1 MTRLRNWDGF
11 MTILEVEDLHKNF
24 GGLKALNSASLTVEK
39 GSITGLIG
47 PNGSG
52 KTTLFNCATGFYELD
67 KGEVFFDR
75 ERITGLSPDVVA
87 RKGLNR
93 TFQTIRIFPRMTV
106 LENMLS
112 SPIGQ
117 TGETIFRRTA
127 QFLTGIPR
135 FLTSLAK
142 KQESA
147 EGWTREE
154 TEHAH
159 KAFQLLEFLEID
171 HLWNEYAANLS
182 GGQQKLL
189 ILGRTL
195 MPDPSLVL
203 LDEPIAGVNPI
214 LAQKIFERT
223 LKLRKEKNQTFFV
236 IEHNVGV
243 LFRYCEHIYV
253 MDRGEVVAQGTP
265 DEIQQDKK
273 VIEAYLGR

>member
-1 MTRLRNWDGF
+1 MA
-11 MTILEVEDLHKNF
+11 ILEVEDLHKSF
-24 GGLKALNSASLTVEK
+24 GGLKALNSASLKVAK

-67 KGEVFFDR
+67 KGEVFFNG
-75 ERITGLSPDVVA
+75 ERITGLSPNVVA

-93 TFQTIRIFPRMTV
+93 TFQTIRIFPHMTV

-112 SPIGQ
+112 SPLEQ
-117 TGETIFRRTA
+117 TGETLFRRTT
-127 QFLTGIPR
+127 QFLIGIPR
-135 FLTSLAK
+135 LLTSLIK
-142 KQESA
+142 KPESV

-154 TEHAH
+154 KEHAH
-159 KAFQLLEFLEID
+159 KAFQLLDFLEID

-189 ILGRTL
+189 ILGRAL
-195 MPDPSLVL
+195 MSDPSLVL

-223 LKLRKEKNQTFFV
+223 LELKKEKKQTFFI

-243 LFRYCEHIYV
+243 LFRYCEHVYV
-253 MDRGEVVAQGTP
+253 MDYGEVVAEGAP
-265 DEIQQDKK
+265 EEIQQDKK

>member
-1 MTRLRNWDGF
+1 
-11 MTILEVEDLHKNF
+11 MTILEVENLHKSF
-24 GGLKALNSASLTVEK
+24 GGLKALNSASLTVQK

-52 KTTLFNCATGFYELD
+52 KTTLFNCATGFYDLD
-67 KGEVFFDR
+67 MGEVFFAG

-93 TFQTIRIFPRMTV
+93 TFQTIRIFSHMTV
-106 LENMLS
+106 LENLLS
-112 SPIGQ
+112 SPLDQ

-127 QFLTGIPR
+127 QFLTSIPR
-135 FLTSLAK
+135 FLTSFVK
-142 KQESA
+142 KKESL

-154 TEHAH
+154 TEHAN
-159 KAFQLLEFLEID
+159 KAFQLLEFLEIN

-189 ILGRTL
+189 ILGRAL
-195 MPDPSLVL
+195 MSDPSLVL
-203 LDEPIAGVNPI
+203 LDEPIAGVNPV
-214 LAQKIFERT
+214 LARKIFERT
-223 LKLRKEKNQTFFV
+223 LELRKEKKQTFFV

-253 MDRGEVVAQGTP
+253 MDRGEVVAEGTP
-265 DEIQQDKK
+265 DEIQQDIK